1 MPEKKKAPASVPC
14 FLCDQDLEVRQTYK
28 NKPYLVCDGCGI
40 QIFVRGKKGIERFEK
55 FISGK
60 NNGKR

>member
-1 MPEKKKAPASVPC
+1 MPEKKPAQVPC
-14 FLCDQDLEVRQTYK
+14 FLCAEDLDVRK
-28 NKPYLVCDGCGI
+28 SIKDKPYLVCDGCGI

-60 NNGKR
+60 KHGKG